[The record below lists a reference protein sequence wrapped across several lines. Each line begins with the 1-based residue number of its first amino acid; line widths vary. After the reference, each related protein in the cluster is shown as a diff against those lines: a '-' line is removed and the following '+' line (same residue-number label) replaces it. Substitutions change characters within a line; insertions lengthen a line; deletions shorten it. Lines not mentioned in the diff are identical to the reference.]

1 MQELV
6 NRLRSC
12 YCQIMDRDAF
22 LEKYNISRDTLDRAG
37 VTWPEIER
45 TVAEYTRLKPAL
57 ESVGRYVVDA
67 LLKCGKVHS
76 IKYRLKED
84 EHLAEKII
92 RKCSADSGRRVT
104 PENFR
109 EEITDLVGIRA
120 LHLFKEDWINVH
132 EYICSTWS
140 LAEKPVA
147 YVRAGDSEEVL
158 KYYNSNN
165 CEVKEHRFGYRS
177 VHYLI
182 ESRPDLEKYVVE
194 VQARTVFEEAWGE
207 IDHVI
212 SYPYQTGNELLVRL
226 SMILNRLAANADELG
241 SYMRYLKAK
250 TDFTEQQYRQTIR
263 EKNVLI
269 EDLLSRIE
277 DLEIDRE
284 QKEALTSSL
293 NALGKNRSHEADFA
307 EKFPWLDH
315 FMGSNLFKDITER
328 ISTIVN
334 SPEFQQIQ
342 LSDNDLT
349 MLTNAQRDLLR
360 LMENPDAVAEVLHE
374 QPLMNTLRRLEQ
386 RAASS
391 EAASPEEEGGSPGA
405 EGKKKPPADDSAGG
419 ENGQ

>member
-182 ESRPDLEKYVVE
+182 ESRPDRETYVVE

>member
-1 MQELV
+1 
-6 NRLRSC
+6 
-12 YCQIMDRDAF
+12 MDRDDF
-22 LEKYNISRDTLDRAG
+22 LKRYNIDSDTFNRAG
-37 VTWPEIER
+37 VSWTEIER
-45 TVAEYTRLKPAL
+45 TVAEYARIKPAL

-67 LLKCGKVHS
+67 LLKCNKVHS

-92 RKCSADSGRRVT
+92 RKCSADSERRVT
-104 PENFR
+104 PGNFR

-120 LHLFKEDWINVH
+120 LHLFKEDWISVH

-140 LAEKPVA
+140 LSAKPVA

-182 ESRPDLEKYVVE
+182 ESRPDREKYVVE
-194 VQARTVFEEAWGE
+194 IQARTVFEEAWGE

-263 EKNVLI
+263 DKNALI
-269 EDLLSRIE
+269 EDLRSKVD
-277 DLEIDRE
+277 DLQIDRE
-284 QKEALTSSL
+284 QKEALTSGL
-293 NALGKNRSHEADFA
+293 NALGENRSHEADFA
-307 EKFPWLDH
+307 ERFPWLDH
-315 FMGSNLFKDITER
+315 FMGSNLFKDISER

-334 SPEFQQIQ
+334 SPEFQQID
-342 LSDNDLT
+342 LSDNDLA
-349 MLTNAQRDLLR
+349 MLTNAQHDLLR
-360 LMENPDAVAEVLHE
+360 LMESPDAVAEVLRE
-374 QPLMNTLRRLEQ
+374 QPLINTLRRLEHNGTDGAPD
-386 RAASS
+386 AADGNDDP
-391 EAASPEEEGGSPGA
+391 AGD
-405 EGKKKPPADDSAGG
+405 EGKELPPADDSGIRPPFP
-419 ENGQ
+419 